1 MDSTLNQRARSSRG
15 GCCQRL
21 NRRYGAALRVN
32 QAYFE
37 ERRGRGRDI
46 GEFTM
51 TADQVFEMLFM
62 VGSITPSHAGIL
74 LLFSAIPRNVE
85 APHIVEIMNGTRAA
99 EEITRQ
105 LPVLFTLSPDDD
117 TIGELK
123 GFFLTLYIAWR
134 LNQQVFL
141 DA

>member
-1 MDSTLNQRARSSRG
+1 VPAR
-15 GCCQRL
+15 
-21 NRRYGAALRVN
+21 ALRVN

-37 ERRGRGRDI
+37 ERRVRGRDM

-74 LLFSAIPRNVE
+74 LLLFGAIPRNVE
-85 APHIVEIMNGTRAA
+85 APHIVEIMNGTLAA

-105 LPVLFTLSPDDD
+105 FPFLFTLSPDDD
-117 TIGELK
+117 TISELK
-123 GFFLTLYIAWR
+123 GFFLTLYTA
-134 LNQQVFL
+134 
-141 DA
+141 

>member
-1 MDSTLNQRARSSRG
+1 VTAR
-15 GCCQRL
+15 
-21 NRRYGAALRVN
+21 ALRVN

-37 ERRGRGRDI
+37 ERRVRGRDM

-74 LLFSAIPRNVE
+74 LLLFGAIPRNVE
-85 APHIVEIMNGTRAA
+85 APHIVEIMNGTLAG

-105 LPVLFTLSPDDD
+105 FPFLFTLSPDDD
-117 TIGELK
+117 TISELK
-123 GFFLTLYIAWR
+123 GFFLTLYTAWR
-134 LNQQVFL
+134 LNQNYP
-141 DA
+141 DIPWTG

>member
-1 MDSTLNQRARSSRG
+1 MFARGVAANGYTGDTAR
-15 GCCQRL
+15 
-21 NRRYGAALRVN
+21 ALRVN

-37 ERRGRGRDI
+37 ERRVLGRDM

-51 TADQVFEMLFM
+51 TADQVF
-62 VGSITPSHAGIL
+62 
-74 LLFSAIPRNVE
+74 
-85 APHIVEIMNGTRAA
+85 IVEIMNGTLAA

-105 LPVLFTLSPDDD
+105 FPFLFTLSPDDD
-117 TIGELK
+117 TMRELK
-123 GFFLTLYIAWR
+123 GFFLTLYTVWR